1 MSKYE
6 VKIKL
11 HIAGEMAQWLRLL
24 AAPQRTRVQFPTPRS
39 GSSHLPATPAQ
50 RDPTGLPGHP
60 YLGGIHLHRRRHI
73 HKNKPLKIFNLINKT
88 FVLNL
93 VLQLQNF
100 TVC

>member
-1 MSKYE
+1 
-6 VKIKL
+6 
-11 HIAGEMAQWLRLL
+11 MAQGLRIL

-39 GSSHLPATPAQ
+39 GSSNLPVTPAQ
-50 RDPTGLPGHP
+50 RDPTGLQGHP
-60 YLGGIHLHRRRHI
+60 YTGGIHLHRHRHI
-73 HKNKPLKIFNLINKT
+73 YKNKSLRILNFINKM